1 MGAEE
6 EMLITLS
13 GGAPWGFRLQG
24 GSEQKRPLQVSKIR
38 KRSKACRGGLWEND
52 VLVSINGKS
61 CAGLSHANAMQI
73 IDSSNGT
80 LNIRVKRIVG
90 GDQTGPWLQRSPSP
104 GQRVLSS
111 PSLLS
116 PPAQILSSEP
126 AGAPATTTQPSQH
139 SQSSQPS
146 QPWRSQ
152 RHLESLTSPPDS
164 EAYYGE
170 TDSDADNVA
179 QEKHRRARKKS
190 PRSPPD
196 STTSG
201 HAPQD
206 EVSLSE
212 QSGYESMPEAAA
224 QGAAE
229 PASSSGVAKREIV
242 CLPGSRTD
250 TPFSDSEG
258 QLRPPSAEG
267 REPSP
272 EAMLLPHA
280 TKAIRAERHLI
291 PMVGPVEHPIDEDLT
306 TTYTEKAKQAKL
318 HRHESIQEKNV
329 KEAKTKCRTI
339 ASLLTDAPNPHSK
352 GVLMFKKRRQRA
364 KKYTLVSFGSV
375 DEDRSYE
382 EEDGVFPTSESEFD
396 EEGFSDARSL
406 TNHSDWDN
414 TYLDIEKSK
423 SDSEQKEEKQK
434 GLSEASGK
442 GARLFEQ
449 QRERAGKYT
458 VEKTP
463 VQKSPEA
470 APAAQP
476 KQGTVNGDMP
486 VPEKA
491 DNVPLSIH
499 LEGVQVPSKQP
510 ATVPTQLLTAP
521 SPTFFPPPPSTPD
534 PFSASSTSM
543 FNRSA
548 RPFTPGFSGQ
558 RPATSSVIFRPSAP
572 KKPTE
577 NLGGQSTVVPPFSRQ
592 VPGAPAN
599 APVPTQ
605 RGPVSSSTSLYIP
618 APGRPTSPLESQPK
632 GGGSASEIKPS
643 ANTARTSSTSIFLS
657 TPSKPGGNM
666 ASAASQPRVPGTASS
681 SLYITPAPSQHMR
694 SSSPVPKQPS
704 PAITPAT
711 PRPPSEP
718 FTSREQRIAV
728 PAPRTGILQEARRRG
743 NKKPMFSK
751 VEEKKNS
758 PNPELLSLV
767 QNLDEKPKGDHP
779 GAGFES
785 GPEEDFLSLGAE
797 ACNFMQSS
805 GRKFKTPP
813 PVAPKPQQDAGLV
826 NGAQD
831 MPQLKGKGAELFA
844 KRQSRMDKFVVET
857 TPKPEYKPR
866 TPSPS
871 PSLPSCWKYSPNIR
885 APPPIAYNPMHSPF
899 YPLAATKSQANKAE
913 SKVKKAP
920 GQKSGIKVIDIMR
933 HQPYQLKSAMFCFG
947 DPPSPSTQTTPG
959 QPTPQASS
967 SFMAAKQVPVKI
979 AKTQE
984 IRRFSTPAPMP
995 ASSSLAPTVL
1005 VPRSATMLDEPLWRT
1020 EMASS
1025 APATPAPFQVELSPS
1040 PKPYPSSPEP
1050 GQVGQ
1055 GPPPNSAS
1063 ASRFQVARPKFS
1075 AARTGMQANVWRP
1088 SFGHH

>member
-1 MGAEE
+1 MG
-6 EMLITLS
+6 
-13 GGAPWGFRLQG
+13 
-24 GSEQKRPLQVSKIR
+24 
-38 KRSKACRGGLWEND
+38 
-52 VLVSINGKS
+52 
-61 CAGLSHANAMQI
+61 
-73 IDSSNGT
+73 
-80 LNIRVKRIVG
+80 
-90 GDQTGPWLQRSPSP
+90 
-104 GQRVLSS
+104 
-111 PSLLS
+111 
-116 PPAQILSSEP
+116 
-126 AGAPATTTQPSQH
+126 
-139 SQSSQPS
+139 
-146 QPWRSQ
+146 
-152 RHLESLTSPPDS
+152 
-164 EAYYGE
+164 
-170 TDSDADNVA
+170 
-179 QEKHRRARKKS
+179 
-190 PRSPPD
+190 
-196 STTSG
+196 
-201 HAPQD
+201 
-206 EVSLSE
+206 
-212 QSGYESMPEAAA
+212 
-224 QGAAE
+224 
-229 PASSSGVAKREIV
+229 ASSSSSCFPNSQSQRDYL
-242 CLPGSRTD
+242 LPGII
-250 TPFSDSEG
+250 E
-258 QLRPPSAEG
+258 
-267 REPSP
+267 
-272 EAMLLPHA
+272 
-280 TKAIRAERHLI
+280 
-291 PMVGPVEHPIDEDLT
+291 
-306 TTYTEKAKQAKL
+306 L

-423 SDSEQKEEKQK
+423 SDSERKEEKQK

-458 VEKTP
+458 VEKVTA
-463 VQKSPEA
+463 QKSPHLA
-470 APAAQP
+470 LAAQL
-476 KQGTVNGDMP
+476 QQDTVNGGMP
-486 VPEKA
+486 VPQKA
-491 DNVPLSIH
+491 DSIH

-510 ATVPTQLLTAP
+510 ATLPAQLLAP
-521 SPTFFPPPPSTPD
+521 PGPTSFLPPPSTPD

-572 KKPTE
+572 KKPSE
-577 NLGGQSTVVPPFSRQ
+577 SLGGQSTVVPPFS
-592 VPGAPAN
+592 PLAAGTSAN
-599 APVPTQ
+599 APVPTH

-618 APGRPTSPLESQPK
+618 APGRPTPPLESQPR
-632 GGGSASEIKPS
+632 GGGSTPETKTS
-643 ANTARTSSTSIFLS
+643 ARTSTTSIFLS
-657 TPSKPGGNM
+657 TPSKPGGEV
-666 ASAASQPRVPGTASS
+666 ASTASQPRVPGTASS
-681 SLYITPAPSQHMR
+681 SLYISPGPSQHTI
-694 SSSPVPKQPS
+694 SSFPMPKQPS
-704 PAITPAT
+704 PAASPAM

-718 FTSREQRIAV
+718 LTSREQRIAV

-751 VEEKKNS
+751 IEEKKKNS

-813 PVAPKPQQDAGLV
+813 PVAPKPQQQDAGLV

-857 TPKPEYKPR
+857 TPKPESKPR

-871 PSLPSCWKYSPNIR
+871 PSLPSSWKYSPNIR

-899 YPLAATKSQANKAE
+899 YPLAASKSQASKAE

-920 GQKSGIKVIDIMR
+920 GQKSGIKVIDLMR

-947 DPPSPSTQTTPG
+947 DPPSPSIQESPS
-959 QPTPQASS
+959 QQASL
-967 SFMAAKQVPVKI
+967 SFTAAKQVPVKT

-995 ASSSLAPTVL
+995 SSSSLAPTVL
-1005 VPRSATMLDEPLWRT
+1005 VPRSATMLDEPVWRT

-1025 APATPAPFQVELSPS
+1025 APATPAPFQVEFSQS
-1040 PKPYPSSPEP
+1040 PKPYQSSPEP
-1050 GQVGQ
+1050 GQAGQ
-1055 GPPPNSAS
+1055 GPSPNPAL

>member
-73 IDSSNGT
+73 IDSSNGM

-90 GDQTGPWLQRSPSP
+90 GDQTGPWLQRSPPP
-104 GQRVLSS
+104 GQRVLTP

-116 PPAQILSSEP
+116 PPAQLLSSEP
-126 AGAPATTTQPSQH
+126 AGAPATT
-139 SQSSQPS
+139 QPS
-146 QPWRSQ
+146 QPRRSQ

-196 STTSG
+196 STTSKAD
-201 HAPQD
+201 APLD

-224 QGAAE
+224 QRGAE
-229 PASSSGVAKREIV
+229 VPSSSGVAKREIV

-258 QLRPPSAEG
+258 QLRPPSTEG

-423 SDSEQKEEKQK
+423 SDTEQKEEKQK

-458 VEKTP
+458 VEKAP
-463 VQKSPEA
+463 VQKSPQLV
-470 APAAQP
+470 PAAQP

-486 VPEKA
+486 VPEEKA
-491 DNVPLSIH
+491 DSMSLSIH
-499 LEGVQVPSKQP
+499 LESVQVPSKQP
-510 ATVPTQLLTAP
+510 ATLPTQIQAVP
-521 SPTFFPPPPSTPD
+521 SPTFFPPPPGTPD
-534 PFSASSTSM
+534 PSSASSTSM

-572 KKPTE
+572 KKTSE
-577 NLGGQSTVVPPFSRQ
+577 NLSGQSTVVPPFSF
-592 VPGAPAN
+592 PAPAN
-599 APVPTQ
+599 AAVPTH
-605 RGPVSSSTSLYIP
+605 RGAVSSSTSLYIP
-618 APGRPTSPLESQPK
+618 APGRPISPLESQTK
-632 GGGSASEIKPS
+632 GGSSPETKPS
-643 ANTARTSSTSIFLS
+643 ANTARTSTTSIFLS
-657 TPSKPGGNM
+657 TPSKPG
-666 ASAASQPRVPGTASS
+666 
-681 SLYITPAPSQHMR
+681 
-694 SSSPVPKQPS
+694 
-704 PAITPAT
+704 AT

-718 FTSREQRIAV
+718 LTSREQRIAV

-751 VEEKKNS
+751 IEEKKKNS

-779 GAGFES
+779 GTGFES

-813 PVAPKPQQDAGLV
+813 PVAPKPDAGLV

-857 TPKPEYKPR
+857 TPKPEPKPR

-871 PSLPSCWKYSPNIR
+871 PSLPSSWKYSPNIR

-899 YPLAATKSQANKAE
+899 YPLAASKSQASKAE

-947 DPPSPSTQTTPG
+947 DPPSPSTQNSG
-959 QPTPQASS
+959 QPAPQASS
-967 SFMAAKQVPVKI
+967 SFMAAKQVPVKT

-1005 VPRSATMLDEPLWRT
+1005 MPRSATTLDEPLWRT

-1025 APATPAPFQVELSPS
+1025 APATPAPFKAEFSQS
-1040 PKPYPSSPEP
+1040 PKPYQSSPEP

-1055 GPPPNSAS
+1055 GLSPNPAS

>member
-61 CAGLSHANAMQI
+61 CAGLSHATAMQI

-90 GDQTGPWLQRSPSP
+90 GDQTGPRLQRSPSP
-104 GQRVLSS
+104 GQRVLSPPS
-111 PSLLS
+111 PLS
-116 PPAQILSSEP
+116 PPAQLLSSEP
-126 AGAPATTTQPSQH
+126 AGAPGTT
-139 SQSSQPS
+139 SQPA
-146 QPWRSQ
+146 QPRRSQ

-196 STTSG
+196 STTSKTDV
-201 HAPQD
+201 PQD

-212 QSGYESMPEAAA
+212 QSGYESMPEATT

-229 PASSSGVAKREIV
+229 VASSGGVAKREIT
-242 CLPGSRTD
+242 CPPGSRAD
-250 TPFSDSEG
+250 TPFSESEG
-258 QLRPPSAEG
+258 QLGPPSTEG

-291 PMVGPVEHPIDEDLT
+291 PMVGPVEHPVDEDLT
-306 TTYTEKAKQAKL
+306 TTYAEKAKQAKL

-382 EEDGVFPTSESEFD
+382 EEDGAFPTSESEFD

-414 TYLDIEKSK
+414 AYLDIEKAK
-423 SDSEQKEEKQK
+423 SDSEQKEEKPK

-458 VEKTP
+458 VEKVP
-463 VQKSPEA
+463 VQKSPQLA
-470 APAAQP
+470 SVAQP
-476 KQGTVNGDMP
+476 QQGTVNGDMP
-486 VPEKA
+486 VPQQTES
-491 DNVPLSIH
+491 VPLSIH

-510 ATVPTQLLTAP
+510 ATLPAQFLAPP

-534 PFSASSTSM
+534 PFSASTTSM

-548 RPFTPGFSGQ
+548 RPFTPGTSGQ

-572 KKPTE
+572 KKPSE
-577 NLGGQSTVVPPFSRQ
+577 SLVGQSMVVPPFSPLA
-592 VPGAPAN
+592 PGTPAN
-599 APVPTQ
+599 APAPTH

-618 APGRPTSPLESQPK
+618 APGRPTTPLESQPRE
-632 GGGSASEIKPS
+632 GGGAPETKPS
-643 ANTARTSSTSIFLS
+643 ANTARTSTTSIFLS
-657 TPSKPGGNM
+657 APSKPGGE
-666 ASAASQPRVPGTASS
+666 
-681 SLYITPAPSQHMR
+681 
-694 SSSPVPKQPS
+694 PS
-704 PAITPAT
+704 PAISPAM

-718 FTSREQRIAV
+718 LTSREQRIAV

-751 VEEKKNS
+751 IEEKKKNS

-844 KRQSRMDKFVVET
+844 KRQSRMDKYVVET
-857 TPKPEYKPR
+857 TPKPESKPR

-871 PSLPSCWKYSPNIR
+871 PSLPSSWKYSPNIR

-899 YPLAATKSQANKAE
+899 YPLAASKSQASKAE

-920 GQKSGIKVIDIMR
+920 GQKSGIKVIDLMR

-947 DPPSPSTQTTPG
+947 DPPSPGVQDSPG
-959 QPTPQASS
+959 QPAPQAGS
-967 SFMAAKQVPVKI
+967 SFPAAKQVPVKT

-1005 VPRSATMLDEPLWRT
+1005 VPRSATTLDEPVWRT

-1025 APATPAPFQVELSPS
+1025 APTTPAPFQVELSQS

-1050 GQVGQ
+1050 SQMGQ
-1055 GPPPNSAS
+1055 GLSPSPGSA
-1063 ASRFQVARPKFS
+1063 ARFQVARPKFS

>member
-73 IDSSNGT
+73 IDSSNGM

-104 GQRVLSS
+104 GQQVLSP
-111 PSLLS
+111 PSLLT
-116 PPAQILSSEP
+116 PPAQLLSSEP
-126 AGAPATTTQPSQH
+126 AGAPATA
-139 SQSSQPS
+139 QPS
-146 QPWRSQ
+146 QPRRSQ

-196 STTSG
+196 STTSRAD
-201 HAPQD
+201 APQD

-212 QSGYESMPEAAA
+212 QSGYESMPEGTTQ
-224 QGAAE
+224 QGAELAI
-229 PASSSGVAKREIV
+229 SSGVAKREIV

-258 QLRPPSAEG
+258 LLRPPSTE
-267 REPSP
+267 RQEPSP

-280 TKAIRAERHLI
+280 TKAIQAERHLI
-291 PMVGPVEHPIDEDLT
+291 PMVGPVEHPVDEDLT
-306 TTYTEKAKQAKL
+306 TTYAEKAKQAKL

-414 TYLDIEKSK
+414 TYLDIEKYK
-423 SDSEQKEEKQK
+423 SDSEQKEKKQK

-463 VQKSPEA
+463 VQKSPEL

-486 VPEKA
+486 VPEKE
-491 DNVPLSIH
+491 DSMPRSIH

-510 ATVPTQLLTAP
+510 STVPTQLLTAP

-577 NLGGQSTVVPPFSRQ
+577 SLSGQSTVVPPFSPLA
-592 VPGAPAN
+592 PGTPAN

-605 RGPVSSSTSLYIP
+605 HGPVSSSTSLYIP

-632 GGGSASEIKPS
+632 GGGSAPEIKPS
-643 ANTARTSSTSIFLS
+643 ANTSRTSTTSIFLS
-657 TPSKPGGNM
+657 TPSKPGAM
-666 ASAASQPRVPGTASS
+666 PQ
-681 SLYITPAPSQHMR
+681 
-694 SSSPVPKQPS
+694 
-704 PAITPAT
+704 
-711 PRPPSEP
+711 PPSEP
-718 FTSREQRIAV
+718 LTSREQRIAV

-751 VEEKKNS
+751 IEEKKKNS

-813 PVAPKPQQDAGLV
+813 PVAPKPQQDSGMV

-899 YPLAATKSQANKAE
+899 YPLAASKSQASKAE

-920 GQKSGIKVIDIMR
+920 GQKSGIKVIDLMR

-947 DPPSPSTQTTPG
+947 DSPSPSTQNTPG
-959 QPTPQASS
+959 QPSLKASS

-995 ASSSLAPTVL
+995 SSSSLAPTVL
-1005 VPRSATMLDEPLWRT
+1005 VPRSATTLDEPLWRT

-1040 PKPYPSSPEP
+1040 PKPYQSSPEP
-1050 GQVGQ
+1050 GQVG
-1055 GPPPNSAS
+1055 PSPNSAS

>member
-52 VLVSINGKS
+52 VLISINGKS
-61 CAGLSHANAMQI
+61 CAGLSHATAMQI
-73 IDSSNGT
+73 IDSSNGM

-90 GDQTGPWLQRSPSP
+90 GDQTGPRLQRSPSP
-104 GQRVLSS
+104 GQQVLCPPS
-111 PSLLS
+111 PLS
-116 PPAQILSSEP
+116 PPAQLLSPEP
-126 AGAPATTTQPSQH
+126 TGAPASAQPS
-139 SQSSQPS
+139 P
-146 QPWRSQ
+146 PRRSQ

-179 QEKHRRARKKS
+179 HEKHRRARRKS

-196 STTSG
+196 STASKAD
-201 HAPQD
+201 APGD

-212 QSGYESMPEAAA
+212 QSGYESTAEAAA
-224 QGAAE
+224 PGEAGAAG
-229 PASSSGVAKREIV
+229 SSGVAKREIS
-242 CLPGSRTD
+242 CPPGSRTD
-250 TPFSDSEG
+250 TPFSESEA
-258 QLRPPSAEG
+258 QLRPPSTEA

-272 EAMLLPHA
+272 EAKLLPHA

-291 PMVGPVEHPIDEDLT
+291 PMVGPVEHPVDEDLT
-306 TTYTEKAKQAKL
+306 TTYAEKAKQAKL

-423 SDSEQKEEKQK
+423 SDSEQKEEKQT

-449 QRERAGKYT
+449 QRERAVKFT
-458 VEKTP
+458 VEKVP
-463 VQKSPEA
+463 VQKSPQLV
-470 APAAQP
+470 PAAQLLP
-476 KQGTVNGDMP
+476 GTVNTDMP
-486 VPEKA
+486 VPQKA
-491 DNVPLSIH
+491 ESTPLSIH
-499 LEGVQVPSKQP
+499 LEGVQVPTKQP
-510 ATVPTQLLTAP
+510 ATLPAQLPVPP
-521 SPTFFPPPPSTPD
+521 SHAFFLPPSSTPD
-534 PFSASSTSM
+534 PFSTSTSM

-572 KKPTE
+572 KKPSE
-577 NLGGQSTVVPPFSRQ
+577 SLGGPSTTVPPFSPLA
-592 VPGAPAN
+592 PGAPGN
-599 APVPTQ
+599 APAPTQ
-605 RGPVSSSTSLYIP
+605 RSPVSSSTSLYIP
-618 APGRPTSPLESQPK
+618 APGRPTSPLESQPR
-632 GGGSASEIKPS
+632 GSAPESKPAAS
-643 ANTARTSSTSIFLS
+643 TARTSTTSIFLS
-657 TPSKPGGNM
+657 APSKPGGE
-666 ASAASQPRVPGTASS
+666 
-681 SLYITPAPSQHMR
+681 
-694 SSSPVPKQPS
+694 PS
-704 PAITPAT
+704 PAASPAT

-718 FTSREQRIAV
+718 LTSREQRIAV

-751 VEEKKNS
+751 IEEKKKNS

-813 PVAPKPQQDAGLV
+813 PVAPKPQQQEAGLV

-857 TPKPEYKPR
+857 TPKPQCKPR

-871 PSLPSCWKYSPNIR
+871 PSLPSSWKYSPNIR

-899 YPLAATKSQANKAE
+899 YPLAATKSQASKAE

-920 GQKSGIKVIDIMR
+920 GKKSGIKVIDLMH

-947 DPPSPSTQTTPG
+947 DPPSTQEPPG
-959 QPTPQASS
+959 QLAPQASS
-967 SFMAAKQVPVKI
+967 SFMAAKQVPVKT

-995 ASSSLAPTVL
+995 ASSTLAPTVL
-1005 VPRSATMLDEPLWRT
+1005 VPRSATTLDEPVWRT

-1025 APATPAPFQVELSPS
+1025 APVTPAPFQVELSQS
-1040 PKPYPSSPEP
+1040 PKPYQSSPEP

-1055 GPPPNSAS
+1055 GPSPNPPS

>member
-52 VLVSINGKS
+52 VLISINGKS
-61 CAGLSHANAMQI
+61 CAGLSHATAMKI
-73 IDSSNGT
+73 IDSSNGM

-90 GDQTGPWLQRSPSP
+90 GDQTGPRLERSPSP
-104 GQRVLSS
+104 GQRVLSPPS
-111 PSLLS
+111 PLSSPAQLLS
-116 PPAQILSSEP
+116 PEP
-126 AGAPATTTQPSQH
+126 AGALATTQPSQ
-139 SQSSQPS
+139 P
-146 QPWRSQ
+146 RSLQ

-170 TDSDADNVA
+170 TDSDADNMA
-179 QEKHRRARKKS
+179 QEKHRRARKKN

-196 STTSG
+196 STNSKAD
-201 HAPQD
+201 APQD

-212 QSGYESMPEAAA
+212 QSGYESMPEAAV
-224 QGAAE
+224 QGGPE
-229 PASSSGVAKREIV
+229 VASSVGVAKREIA
-242 CLPGSRTD
+242 CPPGSRTD
-250 TPFSDSEG
+250 TPFSENEG
-258 QLRPPSAEG
+258 QLRPPSTEG

-291 PMVGPVEHPIDEDLT
+291 PMVGPVEHPVDEDLT
-306 TTYTEKAKQAKL
+306 TTYAEKAKQAKL

-329 KEAKTKCRTI
+329 KEAKTKCKTI

-414 TYLDIEKSK
+414 TYLDIEKAK
-423 SDSEQKEEKQK
+423 SDSEKKEEKQK
-434 GLSEASGK
+434 GLSETSGK

-458 VEKTP
+458 VEKVP
-463 VQKSPEA
+463 VQKRPQL

-476 KQGTVNGDMP
+476 QHSTVNGDMP
-486 VPEKA
+486 VPQKA
-491 DNVPLSIH
+491 DSVPLSIH

-510 ATVPTQLLTAP
+510 ATLPTQLLAPP
-521 SPTFFPPPPSTPD
+521 SPTFFSPSPSTPD
-534 PFSASSTSM
+534 SFSANTTSM

-577 NLGGQSTVVPPFSRQ
+577 GLGGQSTEVPPFLPLA
-592 VPGAPAN
+592 PGTPAN
-599 APVPTQ
+599 STVPTH
-605 RGPVSSSTSLYIP
+605 RSPVSSSTSLYIP
-618 APGRPTSPLESQPK
+618 APGRPTPPLESQPRA
-632 GGGSASEIKPS
+632 GGSAPGTKPS
-643 ANTARTSSTSIFLS
+643 ANTARTSTTSIFLS
-657 TPSKPGGNM
+657 APSKPGGE
-666 ASAASQPRVPGTASS
+666 
-681 SLYITPAPSQHMR
+681 
-694 SSSPVPKQPS
+694 PS
-704 PAITPAT
+704 PAISPAM
-711 PRPPSEP
+711 PRPHSEP
-718 FTSREQRIAV
+718 LTSREQRIAV

-751 VEEKKNS
+751 IEEKKKNS

-813 PVAPKPQQDAGLV
+813 PVAPKPQQQDAGLV

-844 KRQSRMDKFVVET
+844 KRQSRMDKFVVEAT
-857 TPKPEYKPR
+857 LKPESKPR

-871 PSLPSCWKYSPNIR
+871 PSLPSSWKYSPNIR

-899 YPLAATKSQANKAE
+899 YPLAASKSQASKAE

-920 GQKSGIKVIDIMR
+920 GQKSGIKVIDLMR

-947 DPPSPSTQTTPG
+947 DTPSPSIQNPPG

-967 SFMAAKQVPVKI
+967 SFTAAKQVPVKT

-984 IRRFSTPAPMP
+984 IRRFSTPAPMS

-1005 VPRSATMLDEPLWRT
+1005 APRSATTLDEPVWRT

-1025 APATPAPFQVELSPS
+1025 APATPAPFQVELSQS
-1040 PKPYPSSPEP
+1040 PKPYQSSPEP
-1050 GQVGQ
+1050 GQAGQ
-1055 GPPPNSAS
+1055 GPSPNPAS

>member
-1 MGAEE
+1 
-6 EMLITLS
+6 
-13 GGAPWGFRLQG
+13 
-24 GSEQKRPLQVSKIR
+24 
-38 KRSKACRGGLWEND
+38 
-52 VLVSINGKS
+52 
-61 CAGLSHANAMQI
+61 
-73 IDSSNGT
+73 
-80 LNIRVKRIVG
+80 
-90 GDQTGPWLQRSPSP
+90 
-104 GQRVLSS
+104 
-111 PSLLS
+111 
-116 PPAQILSSEP
+116 
-126 AGAPATTTQPSQH
+126 
-139 SQSSQPS
+139 
-146 QPWRSQ
+146 
-152 RHLESLTSPPDS
+152 
-164 EAYYGE
+164 
-170 TDSDADNVA
+170 
-179 QEKHRRARKKS
+179 
-190 PRSPPD
+190 
-196 STTSG
+196 
-201 HAPQD
+201 
-206 EVSLSE
+206 
-212 QSGYESMPEAAA
+212 
-224 QGAAE
+224 
-229 PASSSGVAKREIV
+229 
-242 CLPGSRTD
+242 
-250 TPFSDSEG
+250 
-258 QLRPPSAEG
+258 
-267 REPSP
+267 
-272 EAMLLPHA
+272 
-280 TKAIRAERHLI
+280 
-291 PMVGPVEHPIDEDLT
+291 
-306 TTYTEKAKQAKL
+306 
-318 HRHESIQEKNV
+318 RHESIQEKNV

-458 VEKTP
+458 VEKVP
-463 VQKSPEA
+463 AQKSPQL
-470 APAAQP
+470 APAAPPHQA
-476 KQGTVNGDMP
+476 TVNTDMP
-486 VPEKA
+486 VPQKA
-491 DNVPLSIH
+491 DSVPLSIH

-510 ATVPTQLLTAP
+510 ATLPAQLLAPP

-534 PFSASSTSM
+534 PFSASTTM

-572 KKPTE
+572 KKPSE
-577 NLGGQSTVVPPFSRQ
+577 SLGGQSTVVPPFS
-592 VPGAPAN
+592 PLASETPAN
-599 APVPTQ
+599 APVPTH
-605 RGPVSSSTSLYIP
+605 RSPVSSSTSLYIP
-618 APGRPTSPLESQPK
+618 APGRPTPPLESQPR
-632 GGGSASEIKPS
+632 GGGSSPETKPS
-643 ANTARTSSTSIFLS
+643 ANTARTSTTSIFLS
-657 TPSKPGGNM
+657 APSKPGGEA
-666 ASAASQPRVPGTASS
+666 ASAASQPRP
-681 SLYITPAPSQHMR
+681 L
-694 SSSPVPKQPS
+694 
-704 PAITPAT
+704 
-711 PRPPSEP
+711 
-718 FTSREQRIAV
+718 TSREQRISV

-751 VEEKKNS
+751 IEEKKKNS

-813 PVAPKPQQDAGLV
+813 PVAPKPQQQDAGLV

-857 TPKPEYKPR
+857 TPKPESKPR

-871 PSLPSCWKYSPNIR
+871 PSLPSSWKYSPNIR

-899 YPLAATKSQANKAE
+899 YPLAASKSQANKAE

-920 GQKSGIKVIDIMR
+920 AQKSGIKVIDLMR

-947 DPPSPSTQTTPG
+947 DPPSPSIQDSP
-959 QPTPQASS
+959 
-967 SFMAAKQVPVKI
+967 AKQVPVKT

-1005 VPRSATMLDEPLWRT
+1005 VPRSATMLDEPVWRT

-1025 APATPAPFQVELSPS
+1025 APATPAPFQAELSQS
-1040 PKPYPSSPEP
+1040 PKLYQSSPEP
-1050 GQVGQ
+1050 GQAGQ
-1055 GPPPNSAS
+1055 GPSPNPAS

>member
-61 CAGLSHANAMQI
+61 CAGLSHATAMQI

-80 LNIRVKRIVG
+80 LSIRVKRTVG
-90 GDQTGPWLQRSPSP
+90 GDQTGPRLQHSPSP
-104 GQRVLSS
+104 GQRVLSPPS
-111 PSLLS
+111 PLS
-116 PPAQILSSEP
+116 PPAQLLSSEP
-126 AGAPATTTQPSQH
+126 AGARAAA
-139 SQSSQPS
+139 QPS
-146 QPWRSQ
+146 QPRRSQ

-196 STTSG
+196 STSSRD
-201 HAPQD
+201 APQD

-212 QSGYESMPEAAA
+212 QSGYESTPEAAVQEGA
-224 QGAAE
+224 QVG
-229 PASSSGVAKREIV
+229 SSGGVAKREIA
-242 CLPGSRTD
+242 CPPGSRTD
-250 TPFSDSEG
+250 TPLSEAEG

-267 REPSP
+267 QEPSP

-291 PMVGPVEHPIDEDLT
+291 PMVGPVEHPVDEDLT
-306 TTYTEKAKQAKL
+306 TTYAEKAKQAKL

-414 TYLDIEKSK
+414 AYLDIEKSK

-449 QRERAGKYT
+449 QRERAGKFT
-458 VEKTP
+458 VEK
-463 VQKSPEA
+463 
-470 APAAQP
+470 
-476 KQGTVNGDMP
+476 
-486 VPEKA
+486 KA
-491 DNVPLSIH
+491 DSVPFSTH

-510 ATVPTQLLTAP
+510 ATLPAQVLAP
-521 SPTFFPPPPSTPD
+521 SPTFFSPPPSTPD

-572 KKPTE
+572 KKHSE
-577 NLGGQSTVVPPFSRQ
+577 SLGGQSMVEPPVSPLA
-592 VPGAPAN
+592 PGTPAN
-599 APVPTQ
+599 APVPTH
-605 RGPVSSSTSLYIP
+605 RGQVSSSTSLYIP
-618 APGRPTSPLESQPK
+618 APGRPTSPLESQPRA
-632 GGGSASEIKPS
+632 GGSAPETKPS
-643 ANTARTSSTSIFLS
+643 ANTARTSTTSIFLS
-657 TPSKPGGNM
+657 TPSKPGGE
-666 ASAASQPRVPGTASS
+666 
-681 SLYITPAPSQHMR
+681 
-694 SSSPVPKQPS
+694 PS
-704 PAITPAT
+704 PAISPAM

-718 FTSREQRIAV
+718 LTSREQRIAV

-751 VEEKKNS
+751 IEEKKKNS

-779 GAGFES
+779 GTGFES

-813 PVAPKPQQDAGLV
+813 PVAPKPQQQDARLV

-844 KRQSRMDKFVVET
+844 KRQSRMDKYVVET
-857 TPKPEYKPR
+857 TPKPDSKPR

-871 PSLPSCWKYSPNIR
+871 PSLPSSWKYSPNIR

-899 YPLAATKSQANKAE
+899 YPLAASKSQASKAE

-920 GQKSGIKVIDIMR
+920 GQKSGMKVIDVMR

-947 DPPSPSTQTTPG
+947 DPPSPSNQQSPG
-959 QPTPQASS
+959 QPASQASS
-967 SFMAAKQVPVKI
+967 SFTSAKQVPVKT

-984 IRRFSTPAPMP
+984 IRRFSTPAPVP

-1005 VPRSATMLDEPLWRT
+1005 VPRSATTLDEPVWRT

-1025 APATPAPFQVELSPS
+1025 APTTPAPFQVELSQS
-1040 PKPYPSSPEP
+1040 PKPYQSSPES
-1050 GQVGQ
+1050 GQAGQ
-1055 GPPPNSAS
+1055 GPSSNPAS
-1063 ASRFQVARPKFS
+1063 ATRFQVARPKFS

>member
-24 GSEQKRPLQVSKIR
+24 GAEQKRPLQVSKIR

-61 CAGLSHANAMQI
+61 CAGLSHATAMQI
-73 IDSSNGT
+73 IDSSNGM

-90 GDQTGPWLQRSPSP
+90 GDQTGPRLQRSPSP
-104 GQRVLSS
+104 GQRVLSPPS
-111 PSLLS
+111 PLSHPAQLLS
-116 PPAQILSSEP
+116 PQP
-126 AGAPATTTQPSQH
+126 AGAPATVQPSQ
-139 SQSSQPS
+139 SR
-146 QPWRSQ
+146 RSQ

-179 QEKHRRARKKS
+179 QEKHRRARRKS

-196 STTSG
+196 STASKVD
-201 HAPQD
+201 APQD

-224 QGAAE
+224 QGE
-229 PASSSGVAKREIV
+229 PEAASSVGVAKREIA
-242 CLPGSRTD
+242 CPPGSRTD
-250 TPFSDSEG
+250 TPFSESEG
-258 QLRPPSAEG
+258 QLRPPSTEG
-267 REPSP
+267 QEPSP

-291 PMVGPVEHPIDEDLT
+291 PMVGPVEHPVDEDLT
-306 TTYTEKAKQAKL
+306 TTYAEKAKQAKL

-364 KKYTLVSFGSV
+364 KKYTLVSFGSI

-423 SDSEQKEEKQK
+423 SDSEQKEEKQT

-458 VEKTP
+458 VEKVP
-463 VQKSPEA
+463 AQKSPQL
-470 APAAQP
+470 APAAQLP
-476 KQGTVNGDMP
+476 LGTVNGDMP
-486 VPEKA
+486 VPQKA
-491 DNVPLSIH
+491 ASVPLSMH
-499 LEGVQVPSKQP
+499 VEGVQVPSQQLE
-510 ATVPTQLLTAP
+510 TLPTQMPAP
-521 SPTFFPPPPSTPD
+521 LSPTLFPPPPSTPD
-534 PFSASSTSM
+534 PFSTSTSM

-572 KKPTE
+572 KKPSE
-577 NLGGQSTVVPPFSRQ
+577 SLGGPSTVVPPFSPLA
-592 VPGAPAN
+592 PGAPGN

-605 RGPVSSSTSLYIP
+605 RSPVSSSTSLYIP
-618 APGRPTSPLESQPK
+618 APGRPTSPLESQPRL
-632 GGGSASEIKPS
+632 GGSAPETKPAAS
-643 ANTARTSSTSIFLS
+643 TARTSTTSIFLS
-657 TPSKPGGNM
+657 APSKPG
-666 ASAASQPRVPGTASS
+666 RE
-681 SLYITPAPSQHMR
+681 
-694 SSSPVPKQPS
+694 PS
-704 PAITPAT
+704 PAISPAT
-711 PRPPSEP
+711 TRPPSEP
-718 FTSREQRIAV
+718 LTSREQRIAV

-751 VEEKKNS
+751 IEEKKKNS

-813 PVAPKPQQDAGLV
+813 PVAPKPQQQDAGLV

-857 TPKPEYKPR
+857 TPKPESKPR

-871 PSLPSCWKYSPNIR
+871 PSLPSSWKYSPNIR

-899 YPLAATKSQANKAE
+899 YPLAASKSQASKAE

-947 DPPSPSTQTTPG
+947 DPPSTQESPG
-959 QPTPQASS
+959 QLAPQTSS
-967 SFMAAKQVPVKI
+967 SFTAAKQIPVKT
-979 AKTQE
+979 AKIQE

-1005 VPRSATMLDEPLWRT
+1005 VPRSATTLDEPVWRT
-1020 EMASS
+1020 EVASS
-1025 APATPAPFQVELSPS
+1025 APTTPALFQVELSQS
-1040 PKPYPSSPEP
+1040 PKVYQSSPEP

-1055 GPPPNSAS
+1055 GPSTNPSS

>member
-116 PPAQILSSEP
+116 PPAQLLSSEP
-126 AGAPATTTQPSQH
+126 AGAPVTTQPSQP
-139 SQSSQPS
+139 SQPS

-196 STTSG
+196 STASCHT
-201 HAPQD
+201 PQD

-224 QGAAE
+224 QGGAE
-229 PASSSGVAKREIV
+229 LASSSGVAKREIV

-258 QLRPPSAEG
+258 QLRPPSTEG

-272 EAMLLPHA
+272 EAMLLPHG

-396 EEGFSDARSL
+396 EEGLSDARSL

-463 VQKSPEA
+463 VQKSPEV
-470 APAAQP
+470 APAAH
-476 KQGTVNGDMP
+476 
-486 VPEKA
+486 
-491 DNVPLSIH
+491 IH

-577 NLGGQSTVVPPFSRQ
+577 SLGGQSTVVPPFSPL
-592 VPGAPAN
+592 VPGAPAS

-632 GGGSASEIKPS
+632 GGGSTSEIKPS
-643 ANTARTSSTSIFLS
+643 ANTARTSTTSIFLS
-657 TPSKPGGNM
+657 TPSKPGAM
-666 ASAASQPRVPGTASS
+666 
-681 SLYITPAPSQHMR
+681 
-694 SSSPVPKQPS
+694 
-704 PAITPAT
+704 

-718 FTSREQRIAV
+718 LTSREQRIAV

-751 VEEKKNS
+751 IEEKKNS

-899 YPLAATKSQANKAE
+899 YPLAASKSQASKAE

-1005 VPRSATMLDEPLWRT
+1005 VPRSATTLDEPLWRT

-1040 PKPYPSSPEP
+1040 PKPYLSSPEP

-1055 GPPPNSAS
+1055 GPAPNSAS

>member
-73 IDSSNGT
+73 IDSSNGM

-104 GQRVLSS
+104 GQRVLSP
-111 PSLLS
+111 PSLLR
-116 PPAQILSSEP
+116 PPAQLLSSEP
-126 AGAPATTTQPSQH
+126 AGAPPTTQPT
-139 SQSSQPS
+139 QPR
-146 QPWRSQ
+146 RSQ

-196 STTSG
+196 STTSRAD
-201 HAPQD
+201 APQD

-212 QSGYESMPEAAA
+212 QSGYESLPEAAA
-224 QGAAE
+224 PGGAE
-229 PASSSGVAKREIV
+229 LASSSGVAKREIV

-258 QLRPPSAEG
+258 QLRPLSTEG
-267 REPSP
+267 RGPSP

-306 TTYTEKAKQAKL
+306 TTYAEKAKQAKL

-434 GLSEASGK
+434 GLSETSGK

-463 VQKSPEA
+463 VQKSPEL

-491 DNVPLSIH
+491 DNMPLSIH

-577 NLGGQSTVVPPFSRQ
+577 SPGGQSPVVPPFSPLA
-592 VPGAPAN
+592 PGTPAN

-618 APGRPTSPLESQPK
+618 APGRPTSPLDSQPK
-632 GGGSASEIKPS
+632 GGGNAPEIKPP
-643 ANTARTSSTSIFLS
+643 ANTARTSTTSIFLS
-657 TPSKPGGNM
+657 TPSKPGAM
-666 ASAASQPRVPGTASS
+666 PR
-681 SLYITPAPSQHMR
+681 
-694 SSSPVPKQPS
+694 SPL
-704 PAITPAT
+704 
-711 PRPPSEP
+711 EP
-718 FTSREQRIAV
+718 LTSREQRIAV

-751 VEEKKNS
+751 IEEKKKNS

-779 GAGFES
+779 AAGFES

-813 PVAPKPQQDAGLV
+813 PVAPKPQQDAGMV

-871 PSLPSCWKYSPNIR
+871 PSLPSSWKYSPNIR

-899 YPLAATKSQANKAE
+899 YPLAASKSQASKAE

-920 GQKSGIKVIDIMR
+920 GQKSGIKVIDLMR

-947 DPPSPSTQTTPG
+947 DPPSTQNTPG

-967 SFMAAKQVPVKI
+967 SFVGAKQVPVKI

-1005 VPRSATMLDEPLWRT
+1005 MPRSATTLDEPLWRT

-1025 APATPAPFQVELSPS
+1025 ALATPAPFQVELSPS
-1040 PKPYPSSPEP
+1040 PKPFQGSPEP

-1055 GPPPNSAS
+1055 GPSPNPAS

>member
-61 CAGLSHANAMQI
+61 CAGLSHATAMEI
-73 IDSSNGT
+73 IDSSNGM

-90 GDQTGPWLQRSPSP
+90 GDQTGPRLQLSPSP
-104 GQRVLSS
+104 GQQMLSPPS
-111 PSLLS
+111 PLGPPVQLLS
-116 PPAQILSSEP
+116 PESAR
-126 AGAPATTTQPSQH
+126 APATA
-139 SQSSQPS
+139 QPS
-146 QPWRSQ
+146 QPRRSQ

-196 STTSG
+196 SSNSK
-201 HAPQD
+201 ADVPQD

-224 QGAAE
+224 QEEAE
-229 PASSSGVAKREIV
+229 VASSTGVAKREIV
-242 CLPGSRTD
+242 CPPGSRTD
-250 TPFSDSEG
+250 TPFSESEG
-258 QLRPPSAEG
+258 QLQPPSTEG

-306 TTYTEKAKQAKL
+306 TSYAEKAKQAKL

-382 EEDGVFPTSESEFD
+382 EEDGIFPTSESEFD

-406 TNHSDWDN
+406 TNHSDSDN

-423 SDSEQKEEKQK
+423 SDSEQKEEKEK
-434 GLSEASGK
+434 GLSGASGK

-458 VEKTP
+458 VETVP
-463 VQKSPEA
+463 AQKSPQL

-476 KQGTVNGDMP
+476 QHDTVNGDMP
-486 VPEKA
+486 VPQKT
-491 DNVPLSIH
+491 NSVPLSIH

-510 ATVPTQLLTAP
+510 TTLPTQLPAPP

-534 PFSASSTSM
+534 PFSASSMNM

-548 RPFTPGFSGQ
+548 RPFTPGISGQ
-558 RPATSSVIFRPSAP
+558 RPATSSVIFRPSPP
-572 KKPTE
+572 KKPSE
-577 NLGGQSTVVPPFSRQ
+577 STVVPPFSPLAQ
-592 VPGAPAN
+592 GTPAN
-599 APVPTQ
+599 APAPPHHS
-605 RGPVSSSTSLYIP
+605 PVSSSTSLYIP
-618 APGRPTSPLESQPK
+618 APGKPTSPLELQPR
-632 GGGSASEIKPS
+632 GVENAPETKPS
-643 ANTARTSSTSIFLS
+643 ANTSRTSSTSIFLS
-657 TPSKPGGNM
+657 TPSKPGM
-666 ASAASQPRVPGTASS
+666 PRS
-681 SLYITPAPSQHMR
+681 
-694 SSSPVPKQPS
+694 
-704 PAITPAT
+704 
-711 PRPPSEP
+711 PSEP
-718 FTSREQRIAV
+718 LTSREQRIAV

-751 VEEKKNS
+751 IEEKKNS

-767 QNLDEKPKGDHP
+767 QNLDVKPKSDHP

-813 PVAPKPQQDAGLV
+813 PVAPKPQQQDAGLV

-857 TPKPEYKPR
+857 TPKPESKPR

-871 PSLPSCWKYSPNIR
+871 PSLPSSWKYSPNIR

-899 YPLAATKSQANKAE
+899 YPLAASKSRASKAE

-947 DPPSPSTQTTPG
+947 DPPSSSMQELPSQSG
-959 QPTPQASS
+959 PQASS
-967 SFMAAKQVPVKI
+967 SFMAAKQIPVKI

-1005 VPRSATMLDEPLWRT
+1005 VPRSATTLDEPVWRT

-1025 APATPAPFQVELSPS
+1025 APTTPAPFEVELSQS
-1040 PKPYPSSPEP
+1040 PKPYQSPPEP

-1055 GPPPNSAS
+1055 GPSSNPAS

>member
-1 MGAEE
+1 AE
-6 EMLITLS
+6 
-13 GGAPWGFRLQG
+13 
-24 GSEQKRPLQVSKIR
+24 
-38 KRSKACRGGLWEND
+38 
-52 VLVSINGKS
+52 
-61 CAGLSHANAMQI
+61 
-73 IDSSNGT
+73 
-80 LNIRVKRIVG
+80 
-90 GDQTGPWLQRSPSP
+90 
-104 GQRVLSS
+104 
-111 PSLLS
+111 
-116 PPAQILSSEP
+116 
-126 AGAPATTTQPSQH
+126 
-139 SQSSQPS
+139 
-146 QPWRSQ
+146 
-152 RHLESLTSPPDS
+152 
-164 EAYYGE
+164 
-170 TDSDADNVA
+170 
-179 QEKHRRARKKS
+179 
-190 PRSPPD
+190 
-196 STTSG
+196 
-201 HAPQD
+201 
-206 EVSLSE
+206 
-212 QSGYESMPEAAA
+212 
-224 QGAAE
+224 
-229 PASSSGVAKREIV
+229 
-242 CLPGSRTD
+242 
-250 TPFSDSEG
+250 
-258 QLRPPSAEG
+258 
-267 REPSP
+267 
-272 EAMLLPHA
+272 
-280 TKAIRAERHLI
+280 
-291 PMVGPVEHPIDEDLT
+291 
-306 TTYTEKAKQAKL
+306 L

-434 GLSEASGK
+434 GLSEVSGK

-458 VEKTP
+458 IEKVP
-463 VQKSPEA
+463 AQKSPQL

-476 KQGTVNGDMP
+476 QQGTVNGDMP
-486 VPEKA
+486 VPQKA
-491 DNVPLSIH
+491 DTVPLSIH
-499 LEGVQVPSKQP
+499 LEGMQVPSKQP
-510 ATVPTQLLTAP
+510 ATLSTQILAPP
-521 SPTFFPPPPSTPD
+521 SPTFFLPPPSTPD

-548 RPFTPGFSGQ
+548 RPFTPGFSDQ
-558 RPATSSVIFRPSAP
+558 RPVTSSVIFRPSAP
-572 KKPTE
+572 KKTSE
-577 NLGGQSTVVPPFSRQ
+577 SLGGQSTVVPPFS
-592 VPGAPAN
+592 PLAPETPAN
-599 APVPTQ
+599 APMPTH
-605 RGPVSSSTSLYIP
+605 RGQVSSSTSLYIP
-618 APGRPTSPLESQPK
+618 APGRPTPPLQSQPK
-632 GGGSASEIKPS
+632 EGGCAPETKPS
-643 ANTARTSSTSIFLS
+643 VNTARTSTTSIFLS
-657 TPSKPGGNM
+657 TPSKPGGEV
-666 ASAASQPRVPGTASS
+666 ASTASQPP
-681 SLYITPAPSQHMR
+681 
-694 SSSPVPKQPS
+694 
-704 PAITPAT
+704 T

-718 FTSREQRIAV
+718 LTSREQRIAV

-751 VEEKKNS
+751 IEEKKKNS

-779 GAGFES
+779 GTGFES

-813 PVAPKPQQDAGLV
+813 PVAPKPQQQDTGLV
-826 NGAQD
+826 NGIQD

-857 TPKPEYKPR
+857 TRKPESKPR

-871 PSLPSCWKYSPNIR
+871 PSLPSSWKYSPNIR

-899 YPLAATKSQANKAE
+899 YPLAASKSQASKAE

-920 GQKSGIKVIDIMR
+920 GQKSGIKVIDLMR

-947 DPPSPSTQTTPG
+947 DPPNPSIQESP
-959 QPTPQASS
+959 
-967 SFMAAKQVPVKI
+967 AKQVPVKTV
-979 AKTQE
+979 KTQE

-1005 VPRSATMLDEPLWRT
+1005 VPRSATTLDEPVWRT

-1025 APATPAPFQVELSPS
+1025 APTTPAPFQGPS
-1040 PKPYPSSPEP
+1040 PNP
-1050 GQVGQ
+1050 
-1055 GPPPNSAS
+1055 AS
-1063 ASRFQVARPKFS
+1063 APRFQVARPKFS

>member
-61 CAGLSHANAMQI
+61 CAGLSHATAMQI
-73 IDSSNGT
+73 IDSSNGM

-90 GDQTGPWLQRSPSP
+90 GDQTGPRLQRSPSP
-104 GQRVLSS
+104 GQRVLSPPS
-111 PSLLS
+111 PFS
-116 PPAQILSSEP
+116 PPAQLLSPEP
-126 AGAPATTTQPSQH
+126 GGAPATA
-139 SQSSQPS
+139 QPS
-146 QPWRSQ
+146 QPRRSQ

-170 TDSDADNVA
+170 TDSDADNMA

-196 STTSG
+196 STNNKMDV
-201 HAPQD
+201 PQD

-224 QGAAE
+224 QEGRE
-229 PASSSGVAKREIV
+229 VASSVGVAKREIA
-242 CLPGSRTD
+242 CPPGSRTD
-250 TPFSDSEG
+250 TPFSESEG
-258 QLRPPSAEG
+258 QLRPPSTEG

-291 PMVGPVEHPIDEDLT
+291 PMVGPVEHPVDEDLT
-306 TTYTEKAKQAKL
+306 TTYVEKAKQAKL

-406 TNHSDWDN
+406 TNHSDCDN

-442 GARLFEQ
+442 GAQLFEQ

-458 VEKTP
+458 VEKIP
-463 VQKSPEA
+463 AQKSLQL
-470 APAAQP
+470 APAARPQ
-476 KQGTVNGDMP
+476 QGTVNGDMP
-486 VPEKA
+486 VPQKA
-491 DNVPLSIH
+491 DSVPLSIH

-510 ATVPTQLLTAP
+510 ATLPTQLLAPP

-534 PFSASSTSM
+534 PFSASTTSM

-572 KKPTE
+572 KKPSE
-577 NLGGQSTVVPPFSRQ
+577 SLGGQSTVVPPFSPLA
-592 VPGAPAN
+592 PGTPAN
-599 APVPTQ
+599 APVPTH
-605 RGPVSSSTSLYIP
+605 RGSVSSSTSLYIP
-618 APGRPTSPLESQPK
+618 APGRPTPPLESQPR
-632 GGGSASEIKPS
+632 GAGSAPETRPS
-643 ANTARTSSTSIFLS
+643 ANTARTSTTSIFLS
-657 TPSKPGGNM
+657 SPSRPGGE
-666 ASAASQPRVPGTASS
+666 
-681 SLYITPAPSQHMR
+681 
-694 SSSPVPKQPS
+694 PS
-704 PAITPAT
+704 PAVSPAM

-718 FTSREQRIAV
+718 LTSREQRIAV
-728 PAPRTGILQEARRRG
+728 PATRTGILQEARRRG

-751 VEEKKNS
+751 IEEKKKNS

-767 QNLDEKPKGDHP
+767 QNLDEKPKSDHP

-813 PVAPKPQQDAGLV
+813 PVAPKPQQQDAGLV

-857 TPKPEYKPR
+857 TRKPESKPR

-871 PSLPSCWKYSPNIR
+871 PSLPSSWKYSPNIR

-899 YPLAATKSQANKAE
+899 YPLAASKSQASKAE

-920 GQKSGIKVIDIMR
+920 GQKSGIKVIDLMR

-947 DPPSPSTQTTPG
+947 DPPSPSIQESPG
-959 QPTPQASS
+959 QPAPQASL
-967 SFMAAKQVPVKI
+967 SFTAAKQVPVKT

-1005 VPRSATMLDEPLWRT
+1005 VPRSATTLDEPMWRT

-1025 APATPAPFQVELSPS
+1025 APNTPAPFQVELSQS
-1040 PKPYPSSPEP
+1040 PKPYQSSPGS
-1050 GQVGQ
+1050 GQAGQ
-1055 GPPPNSAS
+1055 GPSPNPAS

>member
-61 CAGLSHANAMQI
+61 CAGLSHATAMQI
-73 IDSSNGT
+73 IDSSNGM
-80 LNIRVKRIVG
+80 LNICVKRIVG

-104 GQRVLSS
+104 GQRVLSPPS
-111 PSLLS
+111 PLS
-116 PPAQILSSEP
+116 PPAQLLNPEL
-126 AGAPATTTQPSQH
+126 AGSPVTAQPL
-139 SQSSQPS
+139 QP
-146 QPWRSQ
+146 RKSQ

-170 TDSDADNVA
+170 TDSDADNMA

-196 STTSG
+196 STNSKAD
-201 HAPQD
+201 APQD

-212 QSGYESMPEAAA
+212 QSGYESMPEAAV
-224 QGAAE
+224 QGGPE
-229 PASSSGVAKREIV
+229 VASSVGVAKREIA
-242 CLPGSRTD
+242 CPPGSRTD
-250 TPFSDSEG
+250 TPFSESEG
-258 QLRPPSAEG
+258 QLRPPLTEG

-291 PMVGPVEHPIDEDLT
+291 PMVGPVEHPVDEDLT
-306 TTYTEKAKQAKL
+306 TTYAEKAKQAKL

-414 TYLDIEKSK
+414 AYLDIEKAK

-458 VEKTP
+458 VEKVP
-463 VQKSPEA
+463 VQKSPQLV
-470 APAAQP
+470 PAAQP
-476 KQGTVNGDMP
+476 QQGAVNGDMP
-486 VPEKA
+486 VPQKA
-491 DNVPLSIH
+491 DSVPLSIH
-499 LEGVQVPSKQP
+499 LEGMQVPSKQP
-510 ATVPTQLLTAP
+510 ATVPAQFLAPP

-534 PFSASSTSM
+534 PFSASTSSM

-577 NLGGQSTVVPPFSRQ
+577 SLGGQSMVVPPFSPLA
-592 VPGAPAN
+592 PGTPAN
-599 APVPTQ
+599 APVPTH

-618 APGRPTSPLESQPK
+618 APGRPTPPLESQPK
-632 GGGSASEIKPS
+632 GGGSAPETKPP
-643 ANTARTSSTSIFLS
+643 ANTARTSTTSIFLS
-657 TPSKPGGNM
+657 TPSKPGGE
-666 ASAASQPRVPGTASS
+666 
-681 SLYITPAPSQHMR
+681 
-694 SSSPVPKQPS
+694 PS
-704 PAITPAT
+704 PAVSPAM

-718 FTSREQRIAV
+718 LTSREQRIAV

-751 VEEKKNS
+751 IEEKKKNS

-813 PVAPKPQQDAGLV
+813 PVAPKPQQQDAGLV

-844 KRQSRMDKFVVET
+844 KRQSRMDKYVVET
-857 TPKPEYKPR
+857 PPKPESKPR

-871 PSLPSCWKYSPNIR
+871 PSLPSSWKYSPNIR

-899 YPLAATKSQANKAE
+899 YPLAASKSQASKAE

-920 GQKSGIKVIDIMR
+920 GQKSGIKVIDLMR

-947 DPPSPSTQTTPG
+947 DPPSPSIQESPG
-959 QPTPQASS
+959 QPAPQASS
-967 SFMAAKQVPVKI
+967 SFMAAKQVPVKT

-1005 VPRSATMLDEPLWRT
+1005 VPRSATTLDEPVWRT

-1025 APATPAPFQVELSPS
+1025 APTTPALFQVELSQS
-1040 PKPYPSSPEP
+1040 PKPYQSSPEP
-1050 GQVGQ
+1050 GQAGQ
-1055 GPPPNSAS
+1055 GPSPNPAS

>member
-73 IDSSNGT
+73 IDSSNGM

-104 GQRVLSS
+104 GQRVLSPPSVPS
-111 PSLLS
+111 PS
-116 PPAQILSSEP
+116 AQLLSSE
-126 AGAPATTTQPSQH
+126 AARAPATT
-139 SQSSQPS
+139 QPS

-179 QEKHRRARKKS
+179 QEKQRRARRKS

-196 STTSG
+196 STTG
-201 HAPQD
+201 RADAPQD

-224 QGAAE
+224 QGGAE

-306 TTYTEKAKQAKL
+306 TTYAEKAKQAKL

-463 VQKSPEA
+463 VHKSPEL

-491 DNVPLSIH
+491 DNVSLSIH
-499 LEGVQVPSKQP
+499 LEAVQVPSKQP

-558 RPATSSVIFRPSAP
+558 RPATSSVIFRPPAP

-577 NLGGQSTVVPPFSRQ
+577 SLGGQSTVVPPFSPL
-592 VPGAPAN
+592 VPGTPAN

-632 GGGSASEIKPS
+632 GGGSASEVKPS
-643 ANTARTSSTSIFLS
+643 ANTARTSTTSIFLS
-657 TPSKPGGNM
+657 TPSKPGGDV
-666 ASAASQPRVPGTASS
+666 ASTASQPRVPGTASS
-681 SLYITPAPSQHMR
+681 SLYISPAPSQHMR
-694 SSSPVPKQPS
+694 SSSPGPKQPS

-718 FTSREQRIAV
+718 LTSREQRIAV

-751 VEEKKNS
+751 IEEKKKNS

-779 GAGFES
+779 AAGFES

-844 KRQSRMDKFVVET
+844 KRQSRMDKYVVET

-899 YPLAATKSQANKAE
+899 YPLAASKSQASKAE

-920 GQKSGIKVIDIMR
+920 GQKSGIKVIDLMR

-947 DPPSPSTQTTPG
+947 DPPSPSTLTTPG

-967 SFMAAKQVPVKI
+967 SFVAAKQVPVKI

-995 ASSSLAPTVL
+995 TSSSLAPTVL
-1005 VPRSATMLDEPLWRT
+1005 MPRSATTLDEPLWRT

-1040 PKPYPSSPEP
+1040 PKPYQSSPEP

>member
-6 EMLITLS
+6 EILITLS

-61 CAGLSHANAMQI
+61 CAGLSHATAMQI

-80 LNIRVKRIVG
+80 LNIHVKRLEG
-90 GDQTGPWLQRSPSP
+90 NRSPSP
-104 GQRVLSS
+104 GQRVLSPPS
-111 PSLLS
+111 PLSTPAQLLS
-116 PPAQILSSEP
+116 PEP
-126 AGAPATTTQPSQH
+126 AGTPVTA
-139 SQSSQPS
+139 QPS
-146 QPWRSQ
+146 QPRRSQ
-152 RHLESLTSPPDS
+152 RHLESVTSPPDS

-196 STTSG
+196 STNSKVD
-201 HAPQD
+201 APPD

-212 QSGYESMPEAAA
+212 QSVE
-224 QGAAE
+224 
-229 PASSSGVAKREIV
+229 R
-242 CLPGSRTD
+242 D
-250 TPFSDSEG
+250 
-258 QLRPPSAEG
+258 
-267 REPSP
+267 PSP

-291 PMVGPVEHPIDEDLT
+291 PMVGPVEHPVDEDLT
-306 TTYTEKAKQAKL
+306 TTYAEKAKEAKL

-329 KEAKTKCRTI
+329 KEAKTKCKTI

-458 VEKTP
+458 VEKVPT
-463 VQKSPEA
+463 QKSP
-470 APAAQP
+470 
-476 KQGTVNGDMP
+476 
-486 VPEKA
+486 
-491 DNVPLSIH
+491 H
-499 LEGVQVPSKQP
+499 
-510 ATVPTQLLTAP
+510 
-521 SPTFFPPPPSTPD
+521 PTFFPPPPSTPD

-572 KKPTE
+572 KKPSE
-577 NLGGQSTVVPPFSRQ
+577 SLGVQSTVVPPFS
-592 VPGAPAN
+592 PLAPETPPN
-599 APVPTQ
+599 APVATH

-618 APGRPTSPLESQPK
+618 APGRPTPPLESQSR
-632 GGGSASEIKPS
+632 GGESASETKPS
-643 ANTARTSSTSIFLS
+643 ANTARTSTTSIFLS
-657 TPSKPGGNM
+657 TPSKPGG
-666 ASAASQPRVPGTASS
+666 
-681 SLYITPAPSQHMR
+681 
-694 SSSPVPKQPS
+694 
-704 PAITPAT
+704 
-711 PRPPSEP
+711 EP
-718 FTSREQRIAV
+718 LTSREQRIAV

-751 VEEKKNS
+751 IEEKKKNS

-813 PVAPKPQQDAGLV
+813 PVAPKPQQQDAGLV

-844 KRQSRMDKFVVET
+844 KRQSRMDKYVVET
-857 TPKPEYKPR
+857 TPKPQSKPR

-871 PSLPSCWKYSPNIR
+871 PSLPSSWKYSPNIR

-899 YPLAATKSQANKAE
+899 YPLAASKSQASKAE

-920 GQKSGIKVIDIMR
+920 GQKSGIKVIDVMR
-933 HQPYQLKSAMFCFG
+933 HQPYQLNSAMFCFG
-947 DPPSPSTQTTPG
+947 DPPNPRIQESPG
-959 QPTPQASS
+959 QPAPQASS
-967 SFMAAKQVPVKI
+967 SFMAAKQVPVKT

-984 IRRFSTPAPMP
+984 IRRFSTPAPMT

-1005 VPRSATMLDEPLWRT
+1005 VPRSATTLDEPVWRT

-1025 APATPAPFQVELSPS
+1025 APATPAPFQVELSQGLS
-1040 PKPYPSSPEP
+1040 PNP
-1050 GQVGQ
+1050 
-1055 GPPPNSAS
+1055 AS

>member
-24 GSEQKRPLQVSKIR
+24 GSEQKKPLQVSKIR

-61 CAGLSHANAMQI
+61 CAGLSHASAMQI

-80 LNIRVKRIVG
+80 LNIRVKRVVG
-90 GDQTGPWLQRSPSP
+90 GDQTGPRLQRSSSP
-104 GQRVLSS
+104 GTRVLSPPS
-111 PSLLS
+111 PLS
-116 PPAQILSSEP
+116 PPAQLLSPDP
-126 AGAPATTTQPSQH
+126 AGATP
-139 SQSSQPS
+139 QPS
-146 QPWRSQ
+146 QPRRPQ
-152 RHLESLTSPPDS
+152 KHLDSLTSPPDS

-196 STTSG
+196 STASKG
-201 HAPQD
+201 EAPQD

-224 QGAAE
+224 QEGAEVAR
-229 PASSSGVAKREIV
+229 SGGVAKREIS
-242 CLPGSRTD
+242 CLPGSRAE

-280 TKAIRAERHLI
+280 TKAIQAERHLI
-291 PMVGPVEHPIDEDLT
+291 PMVGPVEHPVDEDLT
-306 TTYTEKAKQAKL
+306 TTYAEKAKQAKL
-318 HRHESIQEKNV
+318 HRHESVQEKNV

-414 TYLDIEKSK
+414 TYLDIEKAR

-434 GLSEASGK
+434 GLTEASGK
-442 GARLFEQ
+442 GAKLFEQ

-458 VEKTP
+458 VEKVSTE
-463 VQKSPEA
+463 KSPQL
-470 APAAQP
+470 APAAQ
-476 KQGTVNGDMP
+476 QGTVNGDMP
-486 VPEKA
+486 VPQKA
-491 DNVPLSIH
+491 TSLPLSIQ
-499 LEGVQVPSKQP
+499 LEGMEVPTKQT
-510 ATVPTQLLTAP
+510 ATLPTQLLAPP
-521 SPTFFPPPPSTPD
+521 SPTFFLPPPSTPE
-534 PFSASSTSM
+534 PFSASTTSM

-548 RPFTPGFSGQ
+548 RPFTPGFTAQ
-558 RPATSSVIFRPSAP
+558 RSATSSVIFRPSAP
-572 KKPTE
+572 KKPSE
-577 NLGGQSTVVPPFSRQ
+577 SLGGQSTVVPPFSPPA
-592 VPGAPAN
+592 PGTPGSASTATHCAPL
-599 APVPTQ
+599 
-605 RGPVSSSTSLYIP
+605 SSSTSLYIP
-618 APGRPTSPLESQPK
+618 APGRPTPQLESQPG
-632 GGGSASEIKPS
+632 GGGSAPETKPAAS
-643 ANTARTSSTSIFLS
+643 TARTSTSSIFLS
-657 TPSKPGGNM
+657 APSKPGGE
-666 ASAASQPRVPGTASS
+666 AASTAPQLRVPGTASS
-681 SLYITPAPSQHMR
+681 SLYISPAPSQHTR
-694 SSSPVPKQPS
+694 GSSPVPNQPS
-704 PAITPAT
+704 PAASPAM

-718 FTSREQRIAV
+718 LTSREQRIAV

-751 VEEKKNS
+751 IEEKKKNS

-813 PVAPKPQQDAGLV
+813 PVAPKPQQQDAGLV

-844 KRQSRMDKFVVET
+844 KRQSRMDKYVVET
-857 TPKPEYKPR
+857 TPKPESKPR

-871 PSLPSCWKYSPNIR
+871 PSLPSSWKYSPNIR

-899 YPLAATKSQANKAE
+899 YPLAASKSQASKAE

-920 GQKSGIKVIDIMR
+920 GQKSGIKVIDVMR

-947 DPPSPSTQTTPG
+947 EPPSPSVQEPPG
-959 QPTPQASS
+959 KPQASS
-967 SFMAAKQVPVKI
+967 SFPAAKQVPVKT

-1005 VPRSATMLDEPLWRT
+1005 VPRSATTLDEPLWRT

-1025 APATPAPFQVELSPS
+1025 APATPAPFQVELSQSP

-1050 GQVGQ
+1050 GQGGQ
-1055 GPPPNSAS
+1055 GLSPNPAS

>member
-24 GSEQKRPLQVSKIR
+24 GSEQRRPLQVSKIR

-73 IDSSNGT
+73 IDSSNGM

-104 GQRVLSS
+104 GQRVLSP

-116 PPAQILSSEP
+116 SPAPLLSSEP
-126 AGAPATTTQPSQH
+126 AGAPATT
-139 SQSSQPS
+139 QPS

-196 STTSG
+196 STTSRAD
-201 HAPQD
+201 APQD

-224 QGAAE
+224 QGGAE
-229 PASSSGVAKREIV
+229 LASSSGVAKREIV
-242 CLPGSRTD
+242 CLPDSRTN

-272 EAMLLPHA
+272 EAMLLPHS

-463 VQKSPEA
+463 AQK
-470 APAAQP
+470 
-476 KQGTVNGDMP
+476 N
-486 VPEKA
+486 
-491 DNVPLSIH
+491 NVPLSIH
-499 LEGVQVPSKQP
+499 LEGVQLPSKQP
-510 ATVPTQLLTAP
+510 ATVPTQILTAP

-558 RPATSSVIFRPSAP
+558 RPATSSVIFRPPAP
-572 KKPTE
+572 KKPAE
-577 NLGGQSTVVPPFSRQ
+577 SLGGQSTVVPPFSPL
-592 VPGAPAN
+592 VPGTPAN
-599 APVPTQ
+599 APVPAQ

-632 GGGSASEIKPS
+632 GGGSTSEIKPS
-643 ANTARTSSTSIFLS
+643 ANTARTSTTSIFLS
-657 TPSKPGGNM
+657 TPSKPGG
-666 ASAASQPRVPGTASS
+666 V
-681 SLYITPAPSQHMR
+681 
-694 SSSPVPKQPS
+694 
-704 PAITPAT
+704 

-718 FTSREQRIAV
+718 LTSREQRIAV

-751 VEEKKNS
+751 IEEKKNS

-767 QNLDEKPKGDHP
+767 QNLDEKPKSDHP

-857 TPKPEYKPR
+857 TPKSEYKPR

-899 YPLAATKSQANKAE
+899 YPLAASKSQATKAE

-947 DPPSPSTQTTPG
+947 DPPSPNTQTTPG
-959 QPTPQASS
+959 QPAPQASS

-1005 VPRSATMLDEPLWRT
+1005 VPRSATTLDEPLWRT

-1025 APATPAPFQVELSPS
+1025 SPATPAPFHVELNPS
-1040 PKPYPSSPEP
+1040 PKPYQSSPEP

>member
-73 IDSSNGT
+73 IDSSNGM

-104 GQRVLSS
+104 GQGVLSP

-116 PPAQILSSEP
+116 PPAQLLSSEP
-126 AGAPATTTQPSQH
+126 AGPPATA
-139 SQSSQPS
+139 QPS

-196 STTSG
+196 STTSRAD
-201 HAPQD
+201 APPD

-224 QGAAE
+224 QGGAE

-258 QLRPPSAEG
+258 QLRPPSTEG

-463 VQKSPEA
+463 VQKSP
-470 APAAQP
+470 
-476 KQGTVNGDMP
+476 D
-486 VPEKA
+486 
-491 DNVPLSIH
+491 IH
-499 LEGVQVPSKQP
+499 LQGVQVPSKQP

-534 PFSASSTSM
+534 PFSANSTSM

-558 RPATSSVIFRPSAP
+558 RPATSSVIFRPPAP

-577 NLGGQSTVVPPFSRQ
+577 SPGGQSTVAPPFSPLA
-592 VPGAPAN
+592 PGTPAN
-599 APVPTQ
+599 APLPTQ

-632 GGGSASEIKPS
+632 GGGSASEMKPS
-643 ANTARTSSTSIFLS
+643 ANTARTSTTSIFLS
-657 TPSKPGGNM
+657 APSKPGAM
-666 ASAASQPRVPGTASS
+666 PRS
-681 SLYITPAPSQHMR
+681 PSD
-694 SSSPVPKQPS
+694 PL
-704 PAITPAT
+704 
-711 PRPPSEP
+711 
-718 FTSREQRIAV
+718 TSREQRIAV

-751 VEEKKNS
+751 IEEKKKNS

-844 KRQSRMDKFVVET
+844 KRQSRMDKYVVET
-857 TPKPEYKPR
+857 TPKAEYKPR

-899 YPLAATKSQANKAE
+899 YPLAASKSQASKAE

-920 GQKSGIKVIDIMR
+920 GQKSGIKVIDLMR

-947 DPPSPSTQTTPG
+947 DPPSPSTQNTPG
-959 QPTPQASS
+959 QPTPQAST
-967 SFMAAKQVPVKI
+967 SFMTAKQVPVKI

-1005 VPRSATMLDEPLWRT
+1005 MPRSATTLDEPLWRT

-1040 PKPYPSSPEP
+1040 PKPYQSSPEP

-1055 GPPPNSAS
+1055 GPAPNLAS

>member
-1 MGAEE
+1 
-6 EMLITLS
+6 
-13 GGAPWGFRLQG
+13 Q
-24 GSEQKRPLQVSKIR
+24 IR

-61 CAGLSHANAMQI
+61 CAGLSHATAMQI
-73 IDSSNGT
+73 IDDSNGT
-80 LNIRVKRIVG
+80 LNICVKRIVG
-90 GDQTGPWLQRSPSP
+90 GDQTGPRIQRSPSP
-104 GQRVLSS
+104 GQRVLSPPS
-111 PSLLS
+111 PLSVPVQLLS
-116 PPAQILSSEP
+116 PEP
-126 AGAPATTTQPSQH
+126 AGAPATA
-139 SQSSQPS
+139 QPS
-146 QPWRSQ
+146 QPRRSQ

-170 TDSDADNVA
+170 TDSDADNIA

-196 STTSG
+196 STNSKAD
-201 HAPQD
+201 APQD
-206 EVSLSE
+206 EVSL
-212 QSGYESMPEAAA
+212 
-224 QGAAE
+224 
-229 PASSSGVAKREIV
+229 
-242 CLPGSRTD
+242 RTD
-250 TPFSDSEG
+250 TPFSESEG
-258 QLRPPSAEG
+258 QLRPPSTEG

-280 TKAIRAERHLI
+280 TKTIRAERHLI
-291 PMVGPVEHPIDEDLT
+291 PMVGPVEHPVDEDLT
-306 TTYTEKAKQAKL
+306 TTYVEKAKQAKL
-318 HRHESIQEKNV
+318 HRHESVQEKNV

-458 VEKTP
+458 VEKVS
-463 VQKSPEA
+463 VQKSA
-470 APAAQP
+470 HLAPAAQP
-476 KQGTVNGDMP
+476 QQGTANGDMP
-486 VPEKA
+486 VPQKV
-491 DNVPLSIH
+491 DSVPLSIH

-510 ATVPTQLLTAP
+510 ATLPAQVLTPP

-534 PFSASSTSM
+534 PFSASTTSM

-558 RPATSSVIFRPSAP
+558 RPATSSVIFKPSAP
-572 KKPTE
+572 KKPSE
-577 NLGGQSTVVPPFSRQ
+577 SLAGQSTVVSPFSALAPGTPVN
-592 VPGAPAN
+592 VPAP
-599 APVPTQ
+599 THS
-605 RGPVSSSTSLYIP
+605 GPVSSSTSLYIP
-618 APGRPTSPLESQPK
+618 APGRPTPPTAPETKS
-632 GGGSASEIKPS
+632 S
-643 ANTARTSSTSIFLS
+643 ANTARTSTTSIFLS
-657 TPSKPGGNM
+657 TPSKPGGDV
-666 ASAASQPRVPGTASS
+666 ASTASQPRP
-681 SLYITPAPSQHMR
+681 L
-694 SSSPVPKQPS
+694 
-704 PAITPAT
+704 
-711 PRPPSEP
+711 
-718 FTSREQRIAV
+718 TSREQRIAV

-751 VEEKKNS
+751 IEEKKNS

-813 PVAPKPQQDAGLV
+813 PVAPKPQQQDAGLL

-857 TPKPEYKPR
+857 TPKSESKPR

-871 PSLPSCWKYSPNIR
+871 PSLPSSWKYSPNIR

-899 YPLAATKSQANKAE
+899 YPLAASKSQASKAE

-920 GQKSGIKVIDIMR
+920 GQKSGIKVIDLMR

-947 DPPSPSTQTTPG
+947 DPPSPNTQESP
-959 QPTPQASS
+959 
-967 SFMAAKQVPVKI
+967 AKQVPVKT

-1005 VPRSATMLDEPLWRT
+1005 VPRSATMLDEPVWRT

-1025 APATPAPFQVELSPS
+1025 APTTPAPFQMELSQS
-1040 PKPYPSSPEP
+1040 PKPYQSSPEP

-1055 GPPPNSAS
+1055 GPSLNPAS
-1063 ASRFQVARPKFS
+1063 TSRFQVARPKFS

>member
-1 MGAEE
+1 MGDEE

-61 CAGLSHANAMQI
+61 CAGLSHATAMQI

-80 LNIRVKRIVG
+80 LNIRVKSGMSDTLRISKV
-90 GDQTGPWLQRSPSP
+90 TK
-104 GQRVLSS
+104 
-111 PSLLS
+111 
-116 PPAQILSSEP
+116 
-126 AGAPATTTQPSQH
+126 AGF
-139 SQSSQPS
+139 SQPS
-146 QPWRSQ
+146 LGASIRWFGNNI
-152 RHLESLTSPPDS
+152 TSWL
-164 EAYYGE
+164 
-170 TDSDADNVA
+170 
-179 QEKHRRARKKS
+179 HF
-190 PRSPPD
+190 
-196 STTSG
+196 
-201 HAPQD
+201 
-206 EVSLSE
+206 EVVE
-212 QSGYESMPEAAA
+212 N
-224 QGAAE
+224 
-229 PASSSGVAKREIV
+229 SSNI
-242 CLPGSRTD
+242 
-250 TPFSDSEG
+250 
-258 QLRPPSAEG
+258 
-267 REPSP
+267 
-272 EAMLLPHA
+272 
-280 TKAIRAERHLI
+280 
-291 PMVGPVEHPIDEDLT
+291 
-306 TTYTEKAKQAKL
+306 L

-329 KEAKTKCRTI
+329 KEAKTKCKTI

-423 SDSEQKEEKQK
+423 SDSEQKEGKQK

-458 VEKTP
+458 VEKVP
-463 VQKSPEA
+463 AQKSPQL
-470 APAAQP
+470 APAAQLQ
-476 KQGTVNGDMP
+476 QGTVNGDMP
-486 VPEKA
+486 VP
-491 DNVPLSIH
+491 
-499 LEGVQVPSKQP
+499 Q
-510 ATVPTQLLTAP
+510 
-521 SPTFFPPPPSTPD
+521 
-534 PFSASSTSM
+534 
-543 FNRSA
+543 
-548 RPFTPGFSGQ
+548 
-558 RPATSSVIFRPSAP
+558 
-572 KKPTE
+572 
-577 NLGGQSTVVPPFSRQ
+577 
-592 VPGAPAN
+592 
-599 APVPTQ
+599 
-605 RGPVSSSTSLYIP
+605 
-618 APGRPTSPLESQPK
+618 
-632 GGGSASEIKPS
+632 
-643 ANTARTSSTSIFLS
+643 
-657 TPSKPGGNM
+657 KPGGEV
-666 ASAASQPRVPGTASS
+666 ASTASQPRVPGTASS
-681 SLYITPAPSQHMR
+681 SLYISPAPSQHTI

-704 PAITPAT
+704 PAVSPAM

-718 FTSREQRIAV
+718 LTSREQRIAM

-751 VEEKKNS
+751 IEEKKKNS

-813 PVAPKPQQDAGLV
+813 PVAPKPQQQDAGLV

-857 TPKPEYKPR
+857 TPKPQSKPR

-871 PSLPSCWKYSPNIR
+871 PSLPSSWKYSPNIR

-899 YPLAATKSQANKAE
+899 YPLAASKSQASKAE

-920 GQKSGIKVIDIMR
+920 GQKSGIKVIDVMR

-947 DPPSPSTQTTPG
+947 DPPNSSIQESPG
-959 QPTPQASS
+959 QPAPQGSS
-967 SFMAAKQVPVKI
+967 SFMAAKQVPVKT

-1005 VPRSATMLDEPLWRT
+1005 VPRSATTLDEPVWRT

-1025 APATPAPFQVELSPS
+1025 APGPS
-1040 PKPYPSSPEP
+1040 PNP
-1050 GQVGQ
+1050 
-1055 GPPPNSAS
+1055 AS

>member
-73 IDSSNGT
+73 IDSSNGM

-104 GQRVLSS
+104 GQRVLSPPSVPS
-111 PSLLS
+111 PS
-116 PPAQILSSEP
+116 AQLLSSE
-126 AGAPATTTQPSQH
+126 AAAAPATP
-139 SQSSQPS
+139 QPS

-179 QEKHRRARKKS
+179 QEKQRRARRKS

-196 STTSG
+196 STTG
-201 HAPQD
+201 RADAPQD

-224 QGAAE
+224 QGGAE

-272 EAMLLPHA
+272 EAMLLPHS

-463 VQKSPEA
+463 VQKSPKL

-476 KQGTVNGDMP
+476 KQGIVNGDMP

-499 LEGVQVPSKQP
+499 LEAVQVPSKQP

-534 PFSASSTSM
+534 PFSAGSTSM

-558 RPATSSVIFRPSAP
+558 RPATSSVIFRPPAP

-577 NLGGQSTVVPPFSRQ
+577 SLGGQSTLVPSFSPL
-592 VPGAPAN
+592 VPGTPAN

-605 RGPVSSSTSLYIP
+605 RGAVSSSTSLYIP
-618 APGRPTSPLESQPK
+618 APGRPISPLESQPK
-632 GGGSASEIKPS
+632 GGGSTSEVKPS
-643 ANTARTSSTSIFLS
+643 ANTARTSTTSIFLS
-657 TPSKPGGNM
+657 TPSKPGAM
-666 ASAASQPRVPGTASS
+666 
-681 SLYITPAPSQHMR
+681 
-694 SSSPVPKQPS
+694 
-704 PAITPAT
+704 

-718 FTSREQRIAV
+718 LTSREQRIAV

-751 VEEKKNS
+751 IEEKKKNS

-779 GAGFES
+779 AAGFES

-831 MPQLKGKGAELFA
+831 MTQLKGKGAELFA
-844 KRQSRMDKFVVET
+844 KRQSRMDKYVVET

-899 YPLAATKSQANKAE
+899 YPLAASKSQASKAE

-967 SFMAAKQVPVKI
+967 SFVAAKQVPVKI

-1005 VPRSATMLDEPLWRT
+1005 MPRSATTLDEPLWRT

-1040 PKPYPSSPEP
+1040 PKPYQSSPEP

>member
-61 CAGLSHANAMQI
+61 CTGLSHATAMQI
-73 IDSSNGT
+73 IDSSNGL

-90 GDQTGPWLQRSPSP
+90 GDQTGPRLQRSPSP
-104 GQRVLSS
+104 GQRVLSPPS
-111 PSLLS
+111 PLSPPTQLLS
-116 PPAQILSSEP
+116 PEP
-126 AGAPATTTQPSQH
+126 AGAPATTQPL
-139 SQSSQPS
+139 QPR
-146 QPWRSQ
+146 RSQ

-179 QEKHRRARKKS
+179 QEKHRRARRKS

-196 STTSG
+196 STASKVD
-201 HAPQD
+201 APQD
-206 EVSLSE
+206 EVSL
-212 QSGYESMPEAAA
+212 
-224 QGAAE
+224 
-229 PASSSGVAKREIV
+229 
-242 CLPGSRTD
+242 RTD
-250 TPFSDSEG
+250 TPFSESEG
-258 QLRPPSAEG
+258 QLRPPLTEG

-272 EAMLLPHA
+272 EVMLLPHA

-306 TTYTEKAKQAKL
+306 TTYAEKAKQAKL

-423 SDSEQKEEKQK
+423 SDSEQKEEKQT

-458 VEKTP
+458 VEKVP
-463 VQKSPEA
+463 AQKSPQL

-476 KQGTVNGDMP
+476 PPGTVNGDMP

-491 DNVPLSIH
+491 ASVPLSVH
-499 LEGVQVPSKQP
+499 LEAPLSP
-510 ATVPTQLLTAP
+510 A
-521 SPTFFPPPPSTPD
+521 FFLPPPSTPD
-534 PFSASSTSM
+534 PFSTSTSM

-558 RPATSSVIFRPSAP
+558 RPATSSVIFRPSVP
-572 KKPTE
+572 KKPSE
-577 NLGGQSTVVPPFSRQ
+577 SLSGPSTVVPPLSPLA
-592 VPGAPAN
+592 PGAPGN
-599 APVPTQ
+599 APVPAQ
-605 RGPVSSSTSLYIP
+605 RSPVSSSTSLYIP
-618 APGRPTSPLESQPK
+618 APGRPTSPLESQPR
-632 GGGSASEIKPS
+632 GGGSAPETKLA
-643 ANTARTSSTSIFLS
+643 ANTARTSTTSIFLS
-657 TPSKPGGNM
+657 APSKPGGEV
-666 ASAASQPRVPGTASS
+666 ASAASQPRIPGTASS
-681 SLYITPAPSQHMR
+681 SLYIKPL
-694 SSSPVPKQPS
+694 
-704 PAITPAT
+704 
-711 PRPPSEP
+711 
-718 FTSREQRIAV
+718 TSREQRIAV

-751 VEEKKNS
+751 IEEKKNS

-813 PVAPKPQQDAGLV
+813 PVAPKPPQQDAGLV

-857 TPKPEYKPR
+857 TPKPESKPR

-871 PSLPSCWKYSPNIR
+871 PSLPSSWKYSPNIR

-899 YPLAATKSQANKAE
+899 YPLAASKSQASKAE

-920 GQKSGIKVIDIMR
+920 GQKSGIKVIDLMR

-947 DPPSPSTQTTPG
+947 DPPSTEESP
-959 QPTPQASS
+959 
-967 SFMAAKQVPVKI
+967 AKQIPVKT

-995 ASSSLAPTVL
+995 ASSTLAPTVL
-1005 VPRSATMLDEPLWRT
+1005 MPRSATMLDEPVWRT

-1025 APATPAPFQVELSPS
+1025 APTTPAPFQVELSQP
-1040 PKPYPSSPEP
+1040 PKLYQSSPEP
-1050 GQVGQ
+1050 GQAAQ
-1055 GPPPNSAS
+1055 GLSPNPSS

>member
-1 MGAEE
+1 
-6 EMLITLS
+6 
-13 GGAPWGFRLQG
+13 
-24 GSEQKRPLQVSKIR
+24 SE
-38 KRSKACRGGLWEND
+38 
-52 VLVSINGKS
+52 
-61 CAGLSHANAMQI
+61 
-73 IDSSNGT
+73 
-80 LNIRVKRIVG
+80 
-90 GDQTGPWLQRSPSP
+90 
-104 GQRVLSS
+104 
-111 PSLLS
+111 
-116 PPAQILSSEP
+116 
-126 AGAPATTTQPSQH
+126 
-139 SQSSQPS
+139 
-146 QPWRSQ
+146 
-152 RHLESLTSPPDS
+152 
-164 EAYYGE
+164 
-170 TDSDADNVA
+170 
-179 QEKHRRARKKS
+179 
-190 PRSPPD
+190 
-196 STTSG
+196 
-201 HAPQD
+201 
-206 EVSLSE
+206 
-212 QSGYESMPEAAA
+212 
-224 QGAAE
+224 
-229 PASSSGVAKREIV
+229 
-242 CLPGSRTD
+242 
-250 TPFSDSEG
+250 
-258 QLRPPSAEG
+258 
-267 REPSP
+267 
-272 EAMLLPHA
+272 
-280 TKAIRAERHLI
+280 
-291 PMVGPVEHPIDEDLT
+291 
-306 TTYTEKAKQAKL
+306 L

-463 VQKSPEA
+463 VQKSPELA
-470 APAAQP
+470 SAAQP

-491 DNVPLSIH
+491 DSMPLSIH

-577 NLGGQSTVVPPFSRQ
+577 SPGGQSTVVPPFSPL
-592 VPGAPAN
+592 VPGTPAN

-605 RGPVSSSTSLYIP
+605 RAPVSSSTSLYIP
-618 APGRPTSPLESQPK
+618 APGRPTSPLGSQPK

-643 ANTARTSSTSIFLS
+643 ANTARTSTTSIFL
-657 TPSKPGGNM
+657 
-666 ASAASQPRVPGTASS
+666 
-681 SLYITPAPSQHMR
+681 
-694 SSSPVPKQPS
+694 SPVPKQPS
-704 PAITPAT
+704 PAITPTT
-711 PRPPSEP
+711 PRPPSDP
-718 FTSREQRIAV
+718 LTSREQRIAV

-751 VEEKKNS
+751 IEEKKKNS

-899 YPLAATKSQANKAE
+899 YPLAATKSQASKAE

-920 GQKSGIKVIDIMR
+920 GQKSGIKVIDLMR
-933 HQPYQLKSAMFCFG
+933 HQPYQLKSAMFCFD
-947 DPPSPSTQTTPG
+947 DPPSPNTQNTPG
-959 QPTPQASS
+959 QPTPQAST
-967 SFMAAKQVPVKI
+967 SFMTAKQVPVKI

-995 ASSSLAPTVL
+995 TSSSLAPTVL
-1005 VPRSATMLDEPLWRT
+1005 VPRSATTLDEPLWRT

-1025 APATPAPFQVELSPS
+1025 APATPAPFQLELSPS
-1040 PKPYPSSPEP
+1040 PKPYQSSPEP

-1055 GPPPNSAS
+1055 GPPPNS

>member
-24 GSEQKRPLQVSKIR
+24 GSEQKKPLQVSKIR

-61 CAGLSHANAMQI
+61 CAGLSHATAMQI
-73 IDSSNGT
+73 IDSSNGM

-90 GDQTGPWLQRSPSP
+90 GDQTGPRLQRSPSP
-104 GQRVLSS
+104 GQRVLSPPS
-111 PSLLS
+111 PLS
-116 PPAQILSSEP
+116 PPAQLLSSRP
-126 AGAPATTTQPSQH
+126 AGAPATTQPP
-139 SQSSQPS
+139 QP
-146 QPWRSQ
+146 RKAQ

-190 PRSPPD
+190 PRSPPG
-196 STTSG
+196 STNSKVDVT
-201 HAPQD
+201 QD

-212 QSGYESMPEAAA
+212 QSGYESTPEATA
-224 QGAAE
+224 QGGAE
-229 PASSSGVAKREIV
+229 VASSSGVAKREIA
-242 CLPGSRTD
+242 CPPSSRTD
-250 TPFSDSEG
+250 TPFSESEG
-258 QLRPPSAEG
+258 ALWPPSAEG

-291 PMVGPVEHPIDEDLT
+291 PMVGPVEHPVDEDLT
-306 TTYTEKAKQAKL
+306 TTYAEKAKQAKL

-396 EEGFSDARSL
+396 EEGFSDARGL
-406 TNHSDWDN
+406 TNNSDWDN

-458 VEKTP
+458 VEKVP
-463 VQKSPEA
+463 AEKSPQL
-470 APAAQP
+470 APAVQP
-476 KQGTVNGDMP
+476 QPGMLNGEML
-486 VPEKA
+486 VPQKTSS
-491 DNVPLSIH
+491 VPLSIH

-510 ATVPTQLLTAP
+510 ATLPAPLLAP
-521 SPTFFPPPPSTPD
+521 SSPTVFQPPPGTPD
-534 PFSASSTSM
+534 PFSASTASM

-558 RPATSSVIFRPSAP
+558 CPVTSSVIFRPSVP
-572 KKPTE
+572 KKNTE
-577 NLGGQSTVVPPFSRQ
+577 ILGGQSTVVPPFSPQ
-592 VPGAPAN
+592 APGSPAS
-599 APVPTQ
+599 APVPAHH
-605 RGPVSSSTSLYIP
+605 GPVSSSTSLYIP
-618 APGRPTSPLESQPK
+618 APGRPTPLLESQPRA
-632 GGGSASEIKPS
+632 GGSAPEAKPS
-643 ANTARTSSTSIFLS
+643 TNTARTSTASIFLS
-657 TPSKPGGNM
+657 APSKPGGEV
-666 ASAASQPRVPGTASS
+666 ASAASQPQAPGTASS
-681 SLYITPAPSQHMR
+681 SLYISPAPSQHP
-694 SSSPVPKQPS
+694 SSPLPVQPS
-704 PAITPAT
+704 PATSPAT

-718 FTSREQRIAV
+718 LISREQRIAV

-751 VEEKKNS
+751 IEEKKKNS

-797 ACNFMQSS
+797 ACNFMQFS

-813 PVAPKPQQDAGLV
+813 PVAPKPQQQDAGLV

-857 TPKPEYKPR
+857 TPKPESKPR

-871 PSLPSCWKYSPNIR
+871 PSLPSSWKYSPNIR

-899 YPLAATKSQANKAE
+899 YPLAASKSQASKAE

-920 GQKSGIKVIDIMR
+920 GQKSGLKVINFMC

-947 DPPSPSTQTTPG
+947 DPPSPSTQESPA
-959 QPTPQASS
+959 QPAQQAGS
-967 SFMAAKQVPVKI
+967 SFTVAKQVPVKT

-984 IRRFSTPAPMP
+984 VRRFSTPAPAP
-995 ASSSLAPTVL
+995 ASGSMAPTVL
-1005 VPRSATMLDEPLWRT
+1005 VPRSATMLDEPVWRT

-1025 APATPAPFQVELSPS
+1025 APATPAPFQVELSQS
-1040 PKPYPSSPEP
+1040 PKPYQSSPEL
-1050 GQVGQ
+1050 GQASLR
-1055 GPPPNSAS
+1055 PSPNPVS

>member
-1 MGAEE
+1 PLHT
-6 EMLITLS
+6 ML
-13 GGAPWGFRLQG
+13 R
-24 GSEQKRPLQVSKIR
+24 
-38 KRSKACRGGLWEND
+38 
-52 VLVSINGKS
+52 
-61 CAGLSHANAMQI
+61 
-73 IDSSNGT
+73 
-80 LNIRVKRIVG
+80 
-90 GDQTGPWLQRSPSP
+90 
-104 GQRVLSS
+104 
-111 PSLLS
+111 
-116 PPAQILSSEP
+116 
-126 AGAPATTTQPSQH
+126 
-139 SQSSQPS
+139 
-146 QPWRSQ
+146 
-152 RHLESLTSPPDS
+152 
-164 EAYYGE
+164 
-170 TDSDADNVA
+170 
-179 QEKHRRARKKS
+179 
-190 PRSPPD
+190 
-196 STTSG
+196 
-201 HAPQD
+201 
-206 EVSLSE
+206 
-212 QSGYESMPEAAA
+212 
-224 QGAAE
+224 
-229 PASSSGVAKREIV
+229 
-242 CLPGSRTD
+242 
-250 TPFSDSEG
+250 
-258 QLRPPSAEG
+258 
-267 REPSP
+267 
-272 EAMLLPHA
+272 
-280 TKAIRAERHLI
+280 
-291 PMVGPVEHPIDEDLT
+291 
-306 TTYTEKAKQAKL
+306 
-318 HRHESIQEKNV
+318 IQEKNV

-434 GLSEASGK
+434 GLSEASSK

-458 VEKTP
+458 VEKVP
-463 VQKSPEA
+463 AQISPR
-470 APAAQP
+470 
-476 KQGTVNGDMP
+476 
-486 VPEKA
+486 
-491 DNVPLSIH
+491 IH

-510 ATVPTQLLTAP
+510 ATLPVQLLAPP

-534 PFSASSTSM
+534 PFSASSSM

-572 KKPTE
+572 KKPSE
-577 NLGGQSTVVPPFSRQ
+577 SLSGQSTVVPPFSPLA
-592 VPGAPAN
+592 PGAPAN

-618 APGRPTSPLESQPK
+618 APGRPTPPIESQPRA
-632 GGGSASEIKPS
+632 GGSAPESKPS
-643 ANTARTSSTSIFLS
+643 ANTARTSTTSIFLS
-657 TPSKPGGNM
+657 TPSKPGGEV
-666 ASAASQPRVPGTASS
+666 ASP
-681 SLYITPAPSQHMR
+681 L
-694 SSSPVPKQPS
+694 
-704 PAITPAT
+704 
-711 PRPPSEP
+711 
-718 FTSREQRIAV
+718 TSREQRISV

-743 NKKPMFSK
+743 NRKPMFSK
-751 VEEKKNS
+751 IEEKKKNS

-767 QNLDEKPKGDHP
+767 QNLDEKVKSDHP

-813 PVAPKPQQDAGLV
+813 PVAPKPQQQDAGLV

-844 KRQSRMDKFVVET
+844 RRQSRMDKFVVET
-857 TPKPEYKPR
+857 TPKPESKPR

-871 PSLPSCWKYSPNIR
+871 PSLPSSWKYSPNIR

-899 YPLAATKSQANKAE
+899 YPLAASKSQASKAE

-920 GQKSGIKVIDIMR
+920 GQKSGIRVIDLMR

-947 DPPSPSTQTTPG
+947 DPPGSSIQESPG
-959 QPTPQASS
+959 QTQIPLKT
-967 SFMAAKQVPVKI
+967 

-1005 VPRSATMLDEPLWRT
+1005 MPRSATTLDEPVWRT

-1025 APATPAPFQVELSPS
+1025 APTTPAPFQGHSPN
-1040 PKPYPSSPEP
+1040 P
-1050 GQVGQ
+1050 
-1055 GPPPNSAS
+1055 AS

>member
-52 VLVSINGKS
+52 VLISINGKS
-61 CAGLSHANAMQI
+61 CAGLSHATAMQI
-73 IDSSNGT
+73 IDSSNGM

-90 GDQTGPWLQRSPSP
+90 GDQTGPRLQRSPSP
-104 GQRVLSS
+104 GQRVLSPPS
-111 PSLLS
+111 PLS
-116 PPAQILSSEP
+116 PPAQLLSSAP
-126 AGAPATTTQPSQH
+126 SGAPATT
-139 SQSSQPS
+139 QPS
-146 QPWRSQ
+146 QPRRSQ

-196 STTSG
+196 STNSK
-201 HAPQD
+201 ADVPQD

-229 PASSSGVAKREIV
+229 VATSSGVAKREIT
-242 CLPGSRTD
+242 CPPGSRTD
-250 TPFSDSEG
+250 TPFSESEG
-258 QLRPPSAEG
+258 QLRPPSTEG

-382 EEDGVFPTSESEFD
+382 EEDGIFPTSESEFD

-414 TYLDIEKSK
+414 TYLDIEKAK
-423 SDSEQKEEKQK
+423 SDSEQKEEKQT

-458 VEKTP
+458 VEKVP
-463 VQKSPEA
+463 APKSPQLA
-470 APAAQP
+470 SVAQP
-476 KQGTVNGDMP
+476 QQGTVNGDMP
-486 VPEKA
+486 VPQKV
-491 DNVPLSIH
+491 DSMPLSIH

-510 ATVPTQLLTAP
+510 VTLPTQLLAPP

-534 PFSASSTSM
+534 PFSASTTSM

-572 KKPTE
+572 KKPSE
-577 NLGGQSTVVPPFSRQ
+577 SLGGQSTVVPPFLPLA
-592 VPGAPAN
+592 PGTPAN
-599 APVPTQ
+599 PPVPMR
-605 RGPVSSSTSLYIP
+605 RGPVSSSTTLYIP
-618 APGRPTSPLESQPK
+618 APGKPTPPLESQPRE
-632 GGGSASEIKPS
+632 GGNAPETKPS
-643 ANTARTSSTSIFLS
+643 ANTARTSTTSIFLS
-657 TPSKPGGNM
+657 APSKPGGE
-666 ASAASQPRVPGTASS
+666 
-681 SLYITPAPSQHMR
+681 
-694 SSSPVPKQPS
+694 PS
-704 PAITPAT
+704 PAISPAM

-718 FTSREQRIAV
+718 LTSREQRIAV

-751 VEEKKNS
+751 IEEKKKNS

-857 TPKPEYKPR
+857 TPRPESKPR

-871 PSLPSCWKYSPNIR
+871 PSLPSSWKYSPNIR

-899 YPLAATKSQANKAE
+899 YPLAASKSQASKAE

-920 GQKSGIKVIDIMR
+920 GQKSGIKVIDLMR

-947 DPPSPSTQTTPG
+947 DPPSPSIQDSPG
-959 QPTPQASS
+959 QPAPQASS
-967 SFMAAKQVPVKI
+967 SFTAAKQVPVKT

-995 ASSSLAPTVL
+995 ASSSLTPTVL
-1005 VPRSATMLDEPLWRT
+1005 VPRSATTLDEPVWRT

-1025 APATPAPFQVELSPS
+1025 APTTPAPFQVELSQS
-1040 PKPYPSSPEP
+1040 PKPYLSSPEP
-1050 GQVGQ
+1050 SQVAQ
-1055 GPPPNSAS
+1055 GPSPTPAS
-1063 ASRFQVARPKFS
+1063 ATRFQVARPKFS

>member
-73 IDSSNGT
+73 IDSSNGM

-90 GDQTGPWLQRSPSP
+90 GDQIGPRLQRSPSP
-104 GQRVLSS
+104 GQRVLSP

-116 PPAQILSSEP
+116 PPAQLLSSEP
-126 AGAPATTTQPSQH
+126 AGAPATA
-139 SQSSQPS
+139 QPS
-146 QPWRSQ
+146 QPRRSQ

-196 STTSG
+196 STTSRAD
-201 HAPQD
+201 APQD

-212 QSGYESMPEAAA
+212 QSGYESMPEATA
-224 QGAAE
+224 QGGAE
-229 PASSSGVAKREIV
+229 LASSSGVAKREIV
-242 CLPGSRTD
+242 CLPGSRTE

-258 QLRPPSAEG
+258 QLRPPSTEG

-280 TKAIRAERHLI
+280 TKAIQAERHLI
-291 PMVGPVEHPIDEDLT
+291 PMVGPVEHPVDEDLT
-306 TTYTEKAKQAKL
+306 TTYAEKAKQAKL

-458 VEKTP
+458 VEKTT
-463 VQKSPEA
+463 VQKSPEL

-486 VPEKA
+486 VAEKA
-491 DNVPLSIH
+491 DNMPLSIH
-499 LEGVQVPSKQP
+499 LEDVQVPSKQP

-534 PFSASSTSM
+534 PFSVSSTSM

-577 NLGGQSTVVPPFSRQ
+577 NLGGQSTVVPPFSPLA
-592 VPGAPAN
+592 PGTPAN

-632 GGGSASEIKPS
+632 GGGSTPEIKPS
-643 ANTARTSSTSIFLS
+643 ANTSRTSTTSIFLS
-657 TPSKPGGNM
+657 TPSKPGAM
-666 ASAASQPRVPGTASS
+666 PP
-681 SLYITPAPSQHMR
+681 
-694 SSSPVPKQPS
+694 
-704 PAITPAT
+704 
-711 PRPPSEP
+711 PPSEP
-718 FTSREQRIAV
+718 LTSREQRIAV

-751 VEEKKNS
+751 IEEKKKNS

-899 YPLAATKSQANKAE
+899 YPLAASKSQASKAE

-920 GQKSGIKVIDIMR
+920 GQKSGIKVIDLMR

-947 DPPSPSTQTTPG
+947 DSPSPSTQNTPG
-959 QPTPQASS
+959 QPTLQASS

-1005 VPRSATMLDEPLWRT
+1005 VPRSATTLDEPLWRT

-1040 PKPYPSSPEP
+1040 PKPYQSSPEP
-1050 GQVGQ
+1050 GQVG
-1055 GPPPNSAS
+1055 PSPNAAS